1 MTFDLEFEKLL
12 IMLKGQYHSLF
23 DKRKLKIESQGN
35 QDGQY
40 FDQDSESDSDY
51 EDQEPNQRF
60 NNQASNQRFNN
71 QASNPRLNNQSSNP
85 RLNNQLSAPRIS
97 NQAPNSKF
105 GYIANRSPNKMK
117 EEPIMEVRGK

>member
-23 DKRKLKIESQGN
+23 DKRKLKIESQSN
-35 QDGQY
+35 QDGNQY

-51 EDQEPNQRF
+51 EDQEPSSKFIIQ
-60 NNQASNQRFNN
+60 
-71 QASNPRLNNQSSNP
+71 PSNP
-85 RLNNQLSAPRIS
+85 RLNNQLSNPRAN
-97 NQAPNSKF
+97 NQAQNTKF
-105 GYIANRSPNKMK
+105 GYIANRSPYKKK